1 MTHLD
6 TGPHIRPNVALVLLP
21 DDAGDCAPD
30 AAAVVRAHDLAD
42 AKADHPPEAALDAT
56 EASRATEATDDALS
70 LDDLESRMCLLA
82 GRIAANECEF
92 LTLLAE
98 YDEREG
104 WGVWELRSAAHWLST
119 RCGMRLGAARERVRV
134 ARALTLLPRV
144 REAFAKGR
152 LSYCKVRALS
162 RVATPTTE
170 ETLVELAL
178 GATGAQLERI
188 VRSWRTALAEDYS
201 ASQRVRRS
209 VRRREDEDGSVVF
222 VVRLPPEDAAVLDSA
237 LRAACAEILDDDGR
251 PVETPEELRL
261 AEELSR
267 AEPQQRG
274 EADAIVLMAER
285 FLSQP
290 PAADKPE
297 VYQVVIHAE
306 SAMFGEAEE
315 QNEAEGQ
322 NEPAADQPGSARNP
336 TPGDRPHPQ
345 RGQSITEAAR
355 FAGAPGATIEGGGQ
369 VCGAAVLRLL
379 CEASAQVWLRDRD
392 GRTLD
397 LGRTAR
403 DASRKQRRALRRRD
417 GGCRFPGCT
426 RQTHLIPHHVR
437 WWSRRGATDL
447 DNLVLLCSA
456 HHHAVHEIGYS
467 ITNLGRGCF
476 VFLRPDG
483 RVVPDPNEQARK
495 AGADAADAT
504 HTADTE
510 DAPYVDPRSIVP
522 TWGGERLDLRLLI
535 SGMAANVLIDGGY
548 SLPDT
553 SSRDMPAALRAAAE
567 WPMKVERRRDRER
580 QAA

>member
-1 MTHLD
+1 MTDLD
-6 TGPHIRPNVALVLLP
+6 T
-21 DDAGDCAPD
+21 APD
-30 AAAVVRAHDLAD
+30 INSNAAPHDTA
-42 AKADHPPEAALDAT
+42 
-56 EASRATEATDDALS
+56 DALS
-70 LDDLESRMCLLA
+70 LDELESRMCLLA
-82 GRIAANECEF
+82 GRIAAHEREF
-92 LTLLAE
+92 LLLLAE
-98 YDEREG
+98 YDERQG
-104 WGVWELRSAAHWLST
+104 WGVWEFRSAAHWLSA

-144 REAFAKGR
+144 SKAFAAGQ

-170 ETLVELAL
+170 ETLVELAR

-188 VRSWRTALAEDYS
+188 VRSWRTVLTEDLA
-201 ASQRVRRS
+201 ATQRARRS
-209 VRRREDEDGSVVF
+209 VRRREADDGSVVF
-222 VVRLPPEDAAVLDSA
+222 VLRLPPEDAAVLDSA
-237 LRAACAEILDDDGR
+237 LRAARAEVLDDDGR

-267 AEPQQRG
+267 DEPEKR
-274 EADAIVLMAER
+274 ADADAFVLMAER
-285 FLSQP
+285 FLGQP
-290 PAADKPE
+290 PAADKPKI
-297 VYQVVIHAE
+297 YQVVIHADA
-306 SAMFGEAEE
+306 AMFDEAERHS
-315 QNEAEGQ
+315 
-322 NEPAADQPGSARNP
+322 EPPADEPVRVRKPKRRDGTHTQRG
-336 TPGDRPHPQ
+336 GPHLR

-355 FAGAPGATIEGGGQ
+355 LAGAPGATVEDGGQ
-369 VCGAAVLRLL
+369 VSGATVLRLL

-403 DASRKQRRALRRRD
+403 DASRKQRRALQLRD

-426 RQTHLIPHHVR
+426 RQTHLIPHHVQ

-456 HHHAVHEIGYS
+456 HHRAVHEVGYS

-483 RVVPDPNEQARK
+483 RVVPDAAERSQPPDGAY
-495 AGADAADAT
+495 GADG
-504 HTADTE
+504 
-510 DAPYVDPRSIVP
+510 APYVDPHSIVP

-535 SGMAANVLIDGGY
+535 SGMACNVLNAGGY
-548 SLPDT
+548 SLLDT
-553 SSRDMPAALRAAAE
+553 PSRDLPAAIRAAAE
-567 WPMKVERRRDRER
+567 WPLKVERRRDSERDR

>member
-1 MTHLD
+1 MTDLD
-6 TGPHIRPNVALVLLP
+6 TAHIRSNVALGLMP
-21 DDAGDCAPD
+21 DIARDCAPD
-30 AAAVVRAHDLAD
+30 AVAD
-42 AKADHPPEAALDAT
+42 VPPTTRPLAKADDSPEPTVNAADSTDAT
-56 EASRATEATDDALS
+56 LTLEE
-70 LDDLESRMCLLA
+70 LESRMCPLA

-92 LTLLAE
+92 LVLLAE

-104 WGVWELRSAAHWLST
+104 WGAWELRSAAHWLST

-188 VRSWRTALAEDYS
+188 VRSWRTALTEDYS

-209 VRRREDEDGSVVF
+209 VHRREDDDGSVVF
-222 VVRLPPEDAAVLDSA
+222 VIRLPAEDAAVLDSA
-237 LRAACAEILDDDGR
+237 LRAACAEVLDDGR

-267 AEPQQRG
+267 DEPHQRA
-274 EADAIVLMAER
+274 EADAVVLIAER

-306 SAMFGEAEE
+306 AAMFEAVER
-315 QNEAEGQ
+315 QNGSLEDE
-322 NEPAADQPGSARNP
+322 PGSVVP
-336 TPGDRPHPQ
+336 TPTPADRPHPQ

-355 FAGAPGATIEGGGQ
+355 FAGHPGATIEGGGQ
-369 VCGAAVLRLL
+369 VCGATVLRLL
-379 CEASAQVWLRDRD
+379 CEASAQVWLRDRE

-403 DASRKQRRALRRRD
+403 DASRKQRRALRKRD

-426 RQTHLIPHHVR
+426 RHTHLIPHHVR
-437 WWSRRGATDL
+437 WWSRNGATDL
-447 DNLVLLCSA
+447 DNLVLLCAA
-456 HHHAVHEIGYS
+456 HHRAVHEIGYS
-467 ITNLGRGCF
+467 ITNLGRGRF

-483 RVVPDPNEQARK
+483 RVVPDPAEQARP
-495 AGADAADAT
+495 AASEASDAPDAP
-504 HTADTE
+504 
-510 DAPYVDPRSIVP
+510 DAPYVDPQSIVP

-535 SGMAANVLIDGGY
+535 SGMATNMLIDGGY
-548 SLPDT
+548 SLRDT
-553 SSRDMPAALRAAAE
+553 PSRDLPAALRAVAE
-567 WPMKVERRRDRER
+567 WPMKVERRRDSEREV
-580 QAA
+580 A

>member
-1 MTHLD
+1 MTDLD
-6 TGPHIRPNVALVLLP
+6 T
-21 DDAGDCAPD
+21 APD
-30 AAAVVRAHDLAD
+30 IDSNATPCATPDGTAD
-42 AKADHPPEAALDAT
+42 T
-56 EASRATEATDDALS
+56 VS
-70 LDDLESRMCLLA
+70 LDELESRMCLLA
-82 GRIAANECEF
+82 GRISANECEF
-92 LTLLAE
+92 LILLAE

-104 WGVWELRSAAHWLST
+104 WGLWELRSTAHWLSA

-144 REAFAKGR
+144 REAFAAGR

-162 RVATPTTE
+162 RVATPKTE

-188 VRSWRTALAEDYS
+188 VRSWRTVLTEDLC

-209 VRRREDEDGSVVF
+209 VRRRADDDGSVVF
-222 VVRLPPEDAAVLDSA
+222 VVRLPPEDAAVLDAA
-237 LRAACAEILDDDGR
+237 LRAASAEVLDDDGR

-267 AEPQQRG
+267 DEPRQRAA
-274 EADAIVLMAER
+274 ADAIVLMAER

-306 SAMFGEAEE
+306 AAMFDEAE
-315 QNEAEGQ
+315 QQ
-322 NEPAADQPGSARNP
+322 SRPPADQPGCVRKPKSSEGFR
-336 TPGDRPHPQ
+336 PQ

-355 FAGAPGATIEGGGQ
+355 FAGPPGATVEAGGQ
-369 VCGAAVLRLL
+369 VGGATVLRLL
-379 CEASAQVWLRDRD
+379 CEASAQVWLRDHD
-392 GRTLD
+392 GRTLN
-397 LGRTAR
+397 LGRSVR

-437 WWSRRGATDL
+437 WWSRGGATDL

-456 HHHAVHEIGYS
+456 HHRAVHEVGYS
-467 ITNLGRGCF
+467 ITSLGRGCF
-476 VFLRPDG
+476 VFRRPDG
-483 RVVPDPNEQARK
+483 RVVPDPAERGQTVAPQMS
-495 AGADAADAT
+495 DAS
-504 HTADTE
+504 
-510 DAPYVDPRSIVP
+510 YVDPRAIVP
-522 TWGGERLDLRLLI
+522 TWGGERLDLGLLI
-535 SGMAANVLIDGGY
+535 SAMASNVLIDGGY

-553 SSRDMPAALRAAAE
+553 ASPDLPAAVRAAAE
-567 WPMKVERRRDRER
+567 WPMKVERRRDSER
-580 QAA
+580 QVA

>member
-1 MTHLD
+1 
-6 TGPHIRPNVALVLLP
+6 
-21 DDAGDCAPD
+21 
-30 AAAVVRAHDLAD
+30 
-42 AKADHPPEAALDAT
+42 
-56 EASRATEATDDALS
+56 
-70 LDDLESRMCLLA
+70 
-82 GRIAANECEF
+82 
-92 LTLLAE
+92 
-98 YDEREG
+98 
-104 WGVWELRSAAHWLST
+104 
-119 RCGMRLGAARERVRV
+119 
-134 ARALTLLPRV
+134 V
-144 REAFAKGR
+144 REAFAKGH

-188 VRSWRTALAEDYS
+188 VRSWRTALTEDCS

-209 VRRREDEDGSVVF
+209 VNRRENDDGSVAF
-222 VVRLPPEDAAVLDSA
+222 VIRLPPEDAAVLDSA
-237 LRAACAEILDDDGR
+237 LRAARAEVLDDDGR
-251 PVETPEELRL
+251 VVETPEELRL
-261 AEELSR
+261 AEEISR
-267 AEPQQRG
+267 DEPQQRA
-274 EADAIVLMAER
+274 EADAFVLMAER

-306 SAMFGEAEE
+306 AAMFD
-315 QNEAEGQ
+315 EAEGQ
-322 NEPAADQPGSARNP
+322 NKRLADQPGSVRNP
-336 TPGDRPHPQ
+336 KPAERPQ

-369 VCGAAVLRLL
+369 VCGATVLRLL
-379 CEASAQVWLRDRD
+379 CEASAQVWLRNRD

-403 DASRKQRRALRRRD
+403 DASRKQRRALRLRD

-437 WWSRRGATDL
+437 WWSRRGRTDL

-456 HHHAVHEIGYS
+456 HHRAVHEIGYS
-467 ITNLGRGCF
+467 ITNLGRGRF

-483 RVVPDPNEQARK
+483 RAVPDPAEQARNT
-495 AGADAADAT
+495 GADAADT
-504 HTADTE
+504 QDR
-510 DAPYVDPRSIVP
+510 PYVDPRSIVP
-522 TWGGERLDLRLLI
+522 TWGGERLDLGLLI

-553 SSRDMPAALRAAAE
+553 PSRDMPAALRAAAE
-567 WPMKVERRRDRER
+567 WPMKVERRRDRAR
-580 QAA
+580 QVA

>member
-1 MTHLD
+1 MTDLD
-6 TGPHIRPNVALVLLP
+6 TAPHIRPNVALDLLP
-21 DDAGDCAPD
+21 ENAGDCAPD
-30 AAAVVRAHDLAD
+30 AAVDVTAHD
-42 AKADHPPEAALDAT
+42 KA
-56 EASRATEATDDALS
+56 ALS

-144 REAFAKGR
+144 REAFAEGR

-188 VRSWRTALAEDYS
+188 VRSWRTALTEDYS

-209 VRRREDEDGSVVF
+209 VRRREVEDGSVLF
-222 VVRLPPEDAAVLDSA
+222 VLRLPPEEAAVLDSA
-237 LRAACAEILDDDGR
+237 LRAARAEVLDEDGH
-251 PVETPEELRL
+251 VIETPEELRL

-267 AEPQQRG
+267 DEPQQRA
-274 EADAIVLMAER
+274 EADAFVLMAER

-306 SAMFGEAEE
+306 AAMFEE
-315 QNEAEGQ
+315 SEGQ
-322 NEPAADQPGSARNP
+322 NEPPEDQGGSLRNP
-336 TPGDRPHPQ
+336 KPAHTPRPQ

-369 VCGAAVLRLL
+369 VCGATVLRLL

-403 DASRKQRRALRRRD
+403 DASRKQRRALRLRD

-437 WWSRRGATDL
+437 WWSCGGATDL
-447 DNLVLLCSA
+447 DN
-456 HHHAVHEIGYS
+456 H
-467 ITNLGRGCF
+467 N
-476 VFLRPDG
+476 LRP
-483 RVVPDPNEQARK
+483 
-495 AGADAADAT
+495 
-504 HTADTE
+504 
-510 DAPYVDPRSIVP
+510 
-522 TWGGERLDLRLLI
+522 
-535 SGMAANVLIDGGY
+535 
-548 SLPDT
+548 
-553 SSRDMPAALRAAAE
+553 
-567 WPMKVERRRDRER
+567 
-580 QAA
+580 

>member
-1 MTHLD
+1 MTDLD
-6 TGPHIRPNVALVLLP
+6 TAPHIRPNVALELRP
-21 DDAGDCAPD
+21 DIARDCAPD
-30 AAAVVRAHDLAD
+30 A
-42 AKADHPPEAALDAT
+42 T
-56 EASRATEATDDALS
+56 LS
-70 LDDLESRMCLLA
+70 LDDLESRMCSLA

-170 ETLVELAL
+170 ETLVDLAL

-188 VRSWRTALAEDYS
+188 VRSWRTALTEDFS

-222 VVRLPPEDAAVLDSA
+222 VVRLPAEDAAVLDSA
-237 LRAACAEILDDDGR
+237 LRAARTEVLDDDGR
-251 PVETPEELRL
+251 VVETPEELRL

-267 AEPQQRG
+267 DEPQQRA
-274 EADAIVLMAER
+274 EADAFVLMAER

-306 SAMFGEAEE
+306 AAMFEE
-315 QNEAEGQ
+315 VERQKDPPE
-322 NEPAADQPGSARNP
+322 DQAVSVRNRKP
-336 TPGDRPHPQ
+336 VDRPHPQ
-345 RGQSITEAAR
+345 RGRSITEAAR
-355 FAGAPGATIEGGGQ
+355 FAGKPGATIEDGGQ
-369 VCGAAVLRLL
+369 VCGATVLRLL

-403 DASRKQRRALRRRD
+403 DASRKQRRALRLRD

-426 RQTHLIPHHVR
+426 RQTHLIPHHIR
-437 WWSRRGATDL
+437 WWSRGGATDL

-456 HHHAVHEIGYS
+456 HHRAVHEIGYS

-483 RVVPDPNEQARK
+483 RVVPGPAEQARS
-495 AGADAADAT
+495 AGSDGADI
-504 HTADTE
+504 E
-510 DAPYVDPRSIVP
+510 DAPYDSPYVGPDSIVP

-535 SGMAANVLIDGGY
+535 SGMATNVLIDAGY

-553 SSRDMPAALRAAAE
+553 PSRDLPAALRAAAE
-567 WPMKVERRRDRER
+567 WPMNVERRRDSER
-580 QAA
+580 QVA

>member
-1 MTHLD
+1 
-6 TGPHIRPNVALVLLP
+6 
-21 DDAGDCAPD
+21 
-30 AAAVVRAHDLAD
+30 
-42 AKADHPPEAALDAT
+42 
-56 EASRATEATDDALS
+56 
-70 LDDLESRMCLLA
+70 MCLLA

-92 LTLLAE
+92 LVLLAE
-98 YDEREG
+98 YDERQG
-104 WGVWELRSAAHWLST
+104 WGVWELRSAAHWLSA

-144 REAFAKGR
+144 REAFAAGQ

-170 ETLVELAL
+170 ETLVELAR

-188 VRSWRTALAEDYS
+188 VRSWRTVLTEDLS

-209 VRRREDEDGSVVF
+209 VRRRADDDGSVVF
-222 VVRLPPEDAAVLDSA
+222 VLRLPPEDAAVLDSA
-237 LRAACAEILDDDGR
+237 LRAARAEVLDDDGR

-267 AEPQQRG
+267 DDPVQRA
-274 EADAIVLMAER
+274 EADAFVLMAER

-306 SAMFGEAEE
+306 AAMFDQAEQQGGPPTDQQRRTARGATERPPAE
-315 QNEAEGQ
+315 QQSGP
-322 NEPAADQPGSARNP
+322 PADPRVPGRKAGAQPGSQAAAAS
-336 TPGDRPHPQ
+336 HPR

-355 FAGAPGATIEGGGQ
+355 FAGAPGATVEGGGQ
-369 VCGAAVLRLL
+369 ICGATVLRLL

-403 DASRKQRRALRRRD
+403 DASRKQRRALRLRD

-437 WWSRRGATDL
+437 WWSRNGATDL

-456 HHHAVHEIGYS
+456 HHHAVHEVGYS
-467 ITNLGRGCF
+467 ITSLGRGCF
-476 VFLRPDG
+476 VFHRPDG
-483 RVVPDPNEQARK
+483 RAVPDPVEQGATATPQPDSRGDRK
-495 AGADAADAT
+495 DSADGGYGGDGGDGT
-504 HTADTE
+504 
-510 DAPYVDPRSIVP
+510 PYVDPRSIVP
-522 TWGGERLDLRLLI
+522 MWGGERLDLQLLI
-535 SGMAANVLIDGGY
+535 SGLACNVLNEGGY
-548 SLPDT
+548 SLLETP
-553 SSRDMPAALRAAAE
+553 SRDLPAAVRAAAE
-567 WPMKVERRRDRER
+567 WPLRVERRRDSERER
-580 QAA
+580 QVA